1 MNFFEELDRQKNLL
15 LTKIFEPE
23 ENSLYLE
30 ISVPRIDSA
39 KELVINGI
47 NLGLAREII
56 DDHENIYKI
65 YFPTYIGYSVINES
79 FDDLEAS
86 KNYRGN
92 KIKIY
97 DDSVFLD
104 YLNSETFA
112 TDDYPG
118 KFFHYKIITLN
129 HIINIA
135 SQEEPI
141 IEKIT

>member
-39 KELVINGI
+39 KELAVNGI

-65 YFPTYIGYSVINES
+65 HFPTYIGYSVINES

-92 KIKIY
+92 EVKIY

-104 YLNSETFA
+104 YLNTETFA
-112 TDDYPG
+112 TVDYPG

>member
-65 YFPTYIGYSVINES
+65 HFPTYIGYSVINES

-92 KIKIY
+92 EVKIY

-104 YLNSETFA
+104 YLNTETFA
-112 TDDYPG
+112 TVDYPG

>member
-1 MNFFEELDRQKNLL
+1 MNFFEELDTQKNLL

-39 KELVINGI
+39 KELAVNGI

-65 YFPTYIGYSVINES
+65 HFPTYIGYSVINES

-92 KIKIY
+92 EVKIY

-104 YLNSETFA
+104 YLNTETFA
-112 TDDYPG
+112 TVDYPG

>member
-15 LTKIFEPE
+15 LTNIFEPE

-30 ISVPRIDSA
+30 ISVPRVDSA
-39 KELVINGI
+39 KELIINGI
-47 NLGLAREII
+47 NLGSAREII
-56 DDHENIYKI
+56 DDHKNIYKV

-86 KNYRGN
+86 KNYKGN

-112 TDDYPG
+112 
-118 KFFHYKIITLN
+118 N
-129 HIINIA
+129 
-135 SQEEPI
+135 
-141 IEKIT
+141 